1 VRAWLSGHWPVR
13 REHLYLIP
21 GDSPMGLRLP
31 LSALPIKKREEEL
44 APSAFSE
51 LPVPEATVHA
61 GASPES
67 GDVAKRYNV
76 APVLRGTAGLH
87 VQGPSQE
94 WQEQLPAEEPEK
106 VEVIGTALC
115 LQPRDGKLFLF
126 MPPLPMLEDYLAL
139 LTAIEQTA
147 AELALPVCIEGYA
160 PPADPRMEKF
170 MITPDPGVIEVNVM
184 PSASWPDMVSSTRI
198 LYEEARLTRLGTEKF
213 MLDGRHTGTG
223 GGNHVTLGARTPTDS
238 PFLRRPDLLASM
250 LIFWQQHPSLSYLFS
265 GMFLGP
271 TSQAPRIDEARHE
284 ALYELEI
291 ALSQMPVGETPQPWI
306 VDRLLRHLLTDI
318 TGNTHRAEFCIDK
331 LYSPDS
337 STGRLGLL
345 ELRGF
350 EMPPHAEMSLMQQLL
365 IRALVA
371 RFWSSPY
378 RKPLVRWGTALHDK
392 WMMPHFIWQDLGE
405 VLADLREHGF
415 EFRQEWFAPF
425 MEFRFPVIGDVRYE
439 GTHIQL
445 RQAIEPWHVLGEEA
459 SGGGTA
465 RYVDSSVERL
475 EVKVTDFNAARHV
488 LTCNGYKVP
497 LQPTGVPGEAVAAVR
512 YKAWQPPSALHP
524 LIKSHAPLVFDL
536 VDSWNQRSVG
546 GCAYHVSHPA
556 GRNYETFPVNANEAE
571 ARRMARFKAEGHT
584 QGVISQI
591 EQAPG
596 QDYPHTLDLRRAGM
610 VSSGL

>member
-1 VRAWLSGHWPVR
+1 
-13 REHLYLIP
+13 
-21 GDSPMGLRLP
+21 
-31 LSALPIKKREEEL
+31 
-44 APSAFSE
+44 
-51 LPVPEATVHA
+51 
-61 GASPES
+61 
-67 GDVAKRYNV
+67 
-76 APVLRGTAGLH
+76 
-87 VQGPSQE
+87 
-94 WQEQLPAEEPEK
+94 
-106 VEVIGTALC
+106 
-115 LQPRDGKLFLF
+115 
-126 MPPLPMLEDYLAL
+126 
-139 LTAIEQTA
+139 
-147 AELALPVCIEGYA
+147 
-160 PPADPRMEKF
+160 
-170 MITPDPGVIEVNVM
+170 
-184 PSASWPDMVSSTRI
+184 
-198 LYEEARLTRLGTEKF
+198 
-213 MLDGRHTGTG
+213 G
-223 GGNHVTLGARTPTDS
+223 GGNHVTLGAKTPADS

-371 RFWSSPY
+371 RFWASPY

-415 EFRQEWFAPF
+415 EFKLEWFAPF

-475 EVKVTDFNAARHV
+475 EVKVSDFNPARHV
-488 LTCNGYKVP
+488 LTCNGYKIP

-524 LIKSHAPLVFDL
+524 LIESHAPLVFDL
-536 VDSWNQRSVG
+536 VDTWNQRSVG
-546 GCAYHVSHPA
+546 GCIYHVSHPA

-571 ARRMARFKAEGHT
+571 ARRMARFKAEGHS
-584 QGVISQI
+584 QGVIKHI
-591 EQAPG
+591 AQAPG
-596 QDYPHTLDLRRAGM
+596 QDYPHTLDLRRAGI

>member
-1 VRAWLSGHWPVR
+1 
-13 REHLYLIP
+13 
-21 GDSPMGLRLP
+21 MG
-31 LSALPIKKREEEL
+31 
-44 APSAFSE
+44 
-51 LPVPEATVHA
+51 
-61 GASPES
+61 GA
-67 GDVAKRYNV
+67 
-76 APVLRGTAGLH
+76 AGLH
-87 VQGPSQE
+87 VQGRSQE
-94 WQEQLPAEEPEK
+94 WQEQLPAEELEK
-106 VEVIGTALC
+106 IDVIGTALC

-147 AELALPVCIEGYA
+147 AELKLPVCIEGYA

-184 PSASWPDMVSSTRI
+184 PSASWPEMVNSTRI

-223 GGNHVTLGARTPTDS
+223 GGNHVTLGARTPADS

-250 LIFWQQHPSLSYLFS
+250 LIFWQQHPCLSYLFS

-371 RFWSSPY
+371 RFWMSPY

-392 WMMPHFIWQDLGE
+392 WMMPHFIWQDLGD
-405 VLADLREHGF
+405 VLADLREHGVNF
-415 EFRQEWFAPF
+415 SQAWFAPF

-488 LTCNGYKVP
+488 LTCNGYQVP

-546 GCAYHVSHPA
+546 GCVYHVSHPA

-584 QGVISQI
+584 QGIIRHI

-596 QDYPHTLDLRRAGM
+596 QDYPHTLDLRRAGIG
-610 VSSGL
+610 SSGL